1 MYSGSIPD
9 VASNQLVH
17 LAGVSAATRG
27 RKLNA
32 VRVAAVILA
41 GGKGE
46 RLGGS
51 IKANLVV
58 GGRTLL
64 QRTSAAVAGSAS
76 PLLVAHGNHDPAL
89 LSLGPEHIPISDL
102 PADYGGPL
110 AGLAAAIAWCLKMS
124 APPDFLVSLAVDTPF
139 FPPDF
144 VARALA
150 TMGESPAVIA
160 RYGGQAYPTD
170 ALWRLSNVV
179 DLPAR
184 LAAGTA
190 PRSLKRIA
198 EELGAAYLDWLPS
211 DAGDPF
217 ANANT
222 PDELEALRARATL
235 ASGPEQPS

>member
-1 MYSGSIPD
+1 M
-9 VASNQLVH
+9 N
-17 LAGVSAATRG
+17 AA
-27 RKLNA
+27 
-32 VRVAAVILA
+32 RVAAVILA

-64 QRTSAAVAGSAS
+64 QRTSEAVAESAS
-76 PLLVAHGNHDPAL
+76 PLLVAHGKHDAAL
-89 LSLGPEHIPISDL
+89 LSLGPQHIPIPDL

-110 AGLAAAIAWCLKMS
+110 AGLAAAIAWCQAVS
-124 APPDFLVSLAVDTPF
+124 PPPDLLVSLAVDTPF
-139 FPPDF
+139 FPRDF

-150 TMGESPAVIA
+150 AIGESPAVIA

-170 ALWRLSNVV
+170 ALWRLSHIA

-190 PRSLKRIA
+190 PRSLRRIA
-198 EELGAAYLDWLPS
+198 GELGASYLDWPRS
-211 DAGDPF
+211 EAGDPF

-222 PDELEALRARATL
+222 PDELEALRARA
-235 ASGPEQPS
+235 ARAGVP